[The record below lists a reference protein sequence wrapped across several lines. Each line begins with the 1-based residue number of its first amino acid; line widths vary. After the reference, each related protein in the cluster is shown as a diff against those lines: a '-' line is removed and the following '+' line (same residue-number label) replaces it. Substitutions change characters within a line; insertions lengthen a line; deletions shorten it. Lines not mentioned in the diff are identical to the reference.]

1 MDLVYEYP
9 YQNERGT
16 VMNSYRIG
24 LIDEDPIDI
33 DCIKRTILIN
43 KPKDINDEQVD
54 FWEVSLSNDSID
66 IIVNDIVSEIV
77 KKRIQILIVDY
88 KIVISTK
95 LLQGTEIFRI
105 ISDILPRFP
114 IIMLSNLSDDCYRNE
129 YVDADKVYS
138 KKEFFKIEEEYS
150 KEKVA
155 NIFRNMDKYISQRSK
170 LATRLTEQLSRLK
183 NDGYSAETLQLVLET
198 EKALDNFTP
207 QNQNAVEKALDL
219 FELKKAVE
227 ILKNAQELIG
237 GKNED

>member
-1 MDLVYEYP
+1 MDLGYEYP

-105 ISDILPRFP
+105 LSDILPRFP

-170 LATRLTEQLSRLK
+170 LAIRLTEQLNRLK
-183 NDGYSAETLQLVLET
+183 NDGYSAETLQLILET

-219 FELKKAVE
+219 SELKKAVE